1 MMRCAQDL
9 ARSPPVPGVGEL
21 IEEVG
26 DREQLGVVAPE
37 LLADLVAE
45 PGALAGEFVDGPGA
59 FAQLEDERLLEFDP
73 SEEVGVGA
81 EGASEHPGIAGVVLR
96 PGGDVAAPGAAD
108 LGGTDGEHRKAGDQ
122 QALDDR
128 PVGRLD
134 GDRELP
140 GGGPGL
146 VQEPADE
153 LRLAR
158 AAVGKRPAAANRTVR
173 LQQASMVGRRAPID
187 TDEKQKRRCHG
198 AVVLPREAP
207 RGEVSRRDVR
217 WGLYWLLDG
226 AALLPCV
233 PSRPRSVEAQSGVG
247 VRNTCLRLVA
257 PGGAANRLVK

>member
-1 MMRCAQDL
+1 MRASAGVL
-9 ARSPPVPGVGEL
+9 ALFQSSPEPGVGEL

-158 AAVGKRPAAANRTVR
+158 AAVGKGPAAANRTVR

-187 TDEKQKRRCHG
+187 ADEKQKRRCHG

-207 RGEVSRRDVR
+207 RGKSAAVMFA
-217 WGLYWLLDG
+217 G
-226 AALLPCV
+226 AYTGCSMALPFYRAFHHGQD
-233 PSRPRSVEAQSGVG
+233 PSRHSPA
-247 VRNTCLRLVA
+247 
-257 PGGAANRLVK
+257 